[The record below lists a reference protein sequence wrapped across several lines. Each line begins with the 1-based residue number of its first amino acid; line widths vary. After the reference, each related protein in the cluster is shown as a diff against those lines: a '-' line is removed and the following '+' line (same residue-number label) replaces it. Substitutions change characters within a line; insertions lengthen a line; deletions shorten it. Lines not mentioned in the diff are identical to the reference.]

1 MGLPNKHKLIFLA
14 CAQDDLGLICF
25 HRLDPNLM
33 FLIKLSEVV
42 FLLKMLLLDFAVWKS
57 FPAYPQESSRVIDL
71 LQ

>member
-1 MGLPNKHKLIFLA
+1 
-14 CAQDDLGLICF
+14 
-25 HRLDPNLM
+25 M
-33 FLIKLSEVV
+33 FLIRLSEVV